1 MGDADGQWVD
11 EGRHR
16 KQRVPCL
23 GPLLGSDGGQAEEKG
38 FYISLKLH
46 KISYKLLLGGRC
58 GEGGRAVPA
67 SKRPHVWPGNHVTH
81 VWPGSPFSPL
91 LLTFNLWTCF
101 FLCTIA

>member
-16 KQRVPCL
+16 KQRFPCL

-38 FYISLKLH
+38 FHISLKLH
-46 KISYKLLLGGRC
+46 KISYKLLSGGRC

-67 SKRPHVWPGNHVTH
+67 SKRPHVWPG
-81 VWPGSPFSPL
+81 SPFPPL

>member
-16 KQRVPCL
+16 QQRFPCL

-46 KISYKLLLGGRC
+46 KSSFKLLLGGRC
-58 GEGGRAVPA
+58 GEGGRTVPA
-67 SKRPHVWPGNHVTH
+67 SKRPHVRTGNHV
-81 VWPGSPFSPL
+81 
-91 LLTFNLWTCF
+91 LT
-101 FLCTIA
+101 